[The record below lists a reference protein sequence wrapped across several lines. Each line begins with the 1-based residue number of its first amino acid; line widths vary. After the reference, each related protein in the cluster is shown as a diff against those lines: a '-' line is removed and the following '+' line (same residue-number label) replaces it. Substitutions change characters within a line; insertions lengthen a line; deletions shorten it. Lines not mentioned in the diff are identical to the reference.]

1 MFDSILV
8 ICTGNICRSPIG
20 ERLLRKLLP
29 SKVID
34 SAGTNAMVGHG
45 ADLNACKI
53 ASMHD
58 LSLENHVGRQY
69 SASLGRKYDL
79 ILVMEKAHIEQIG
92 RISPEAR
99 GKTMLYGHWCNQRDI
114 PDPYRKSE
122 EAFASVYDLT
132 SGANSRFESI
142 LIFSESTITVR

>member
-1 MFDSILV
+1 MFESILV

-29 SKVID
+29 SKVIN
-34 SAGTNAMVGHG
+34 SAGTNAMVGYG

-53 ASMHD
+53 ASLHN
-58 LSLENHVGRQY
+58 LSLENHVAKQY
-69 SASLGRKYDL
+69 SASMGRKYDL

-92 RISPEAR
+92 RMSPEAR
-99 GKTMLYGHWCNQRDI
+99 GKTMLYGHRCNQRDI

-122 EAFASVYDLT
+122 EAFASVYNLIELAGERWAEKL
-132 SGANSRFESI
+132 GAK
-142 LIFSESTITVR
+142 